1 MSVAAALV
9 LAMTFSAERSVQAAA
24 GGRVEAMAGV
34 VPDNPF
40 DPSEPRF
47 AFAIVPVAG
56 LSVQRPRYELTA
68 LYRPRAFWRVPNRF
82 NLSRPLL
89 LHQASLDHRYVL
101 SSRTVMQNRFQLSAG
116 EVDYALSSLVFDP
129 AQPTVL
135 NDDVTPVLRAQ
146 ASSSFGYALQR
157 RWSTGVGLDGSYNA
171 PLYGED
177 AAGFRT
183 SAVAGVEPFLGHQ
196 LDGRNEL
203 TLSAYAGL
211 SWFSTGLR
219 EQAFWGRPDSESGD
233 TTYAVIAP
241 GLRWSHRITEQTEA
255 SLSGGVA
262 YLRVV
267 QGSEL
272 LGARE
277 GDAETTPI
285 AEAQMQSQLW
295 RERGRTLLAGA
306 FAQYRWFFDP
316 ILGRP
321 VRRVGGGLNAT
332 LDLPPDW
339 TVRSALSFFTTVGND
354 EFAPPE
360 FLTAR
365 RFDQTMLRI
374 DVPVTY
380 QASRLIGLEF
390 GIRSNLRGPALG
402 DGVEI
407 NRVEFWGYGAVRF
420 VFDPRDSEAGWAR

>member
-1 MSVAAALV
+1 MSAAAALV

-24 GGRVEAMAGV
+24 GGRVEAMAGA
-34 VPDNPF
+34 VPDTPF
-40 DPSEPRF
+40 DASQPRL
-47 AFAIVPVAG
+47 AFAVVPVAG
-56 LSVQRPRYELTA
+56 LYVQRQRYELTA

-82 NLSRPLL
+82 NLSRPLI

-101 SSRTVMQNRFQLSAG
+101 DSRTVMQNRFQLSAG

-135 NDDVTPVLRAQ
+135 NDDVTPVLRVQ
-146 ASSSFGYALQR
+146 ASSSLGYALHR
-157 RWSTGVGLDGSYNA
+157 RWSTGVGIDASYNA

-183 SAVAGVEPFLGHQ
+183 SAVAGLEPFLGHQ
-196 LDGRNEL
+196 LDGRNGL
-203 TLSAYAGL
+203 TLSAFAGA

-219 EQAFWGRPDSESGD
+219 EEAFWGLPDSESGA
-233 TTYAVIAP
+233 TTYVVFAP
-241 GLRWSHRITEQTEA
+241 GLSWTHQFTRQTEG
-255 SLSGGVA
+255 SVSGGVA
-262 YLRVV
+262 HLRVV

-277 GDAETTPI
+277 GDAETTPT
-285 AEAQMQSQLW
+285 AEAQLQSQVW
-295 RERGRTLLAGA
+295 RERGRSLVAGG
-306 FAQYRWFFDP
+306 FVQYRWFFDP

-321 VRRVGGGLNAT
+321 VRRVGGGLNAA

-339 TVRSALSFFTTVGND
+339 TVRSTLSFFTTVGND
-354 EFAPPE
+354 EFEPPE
-360 FLTAR
+360 FLTSR

-380 QASRLIGLEF
+380 EISRLVGLEF
-390 GIRSNLRGPALG
+390 GVRSNLRGPALG
-402 DGVEI
+402 DGVEV
-407 NRVEFWGYGAVRF
+407 NRVEFWAYGALRF